1 MIKLYRCMKI
11 GMSYYVRISSDFLN
25 SGGITFLRTA
35 NVVPYLLLVYLRQ
48 VYCLRLYGV
57 QCKKKKKKKKKPRK
71 QEPKQNKTKQKIVS
85 NSSSLCNSKP
95 LFEKYNMLECI
106 IGGTH
111 LERWYGYVRQ
121 SRPPFHASPAVL

>member
-1 MIKLYRCMKI
+1 MIKLYRCKKI

-57 QCKKKKKKKKKPRK
+57 QCKKTKQKKRK
-71 QEPKQNKTKQKIVS
+71 ENKNQNKTK
-85 NSSSLCNSKP
+85 N
-95 LFEKYNMLECI
+95 CI
-106 IGGTH
+106 YTVNINAI
-111 LERWYGYVRQ
+111 
-121 SRPPFHASPAVL
+121 F